1 MKLEKIEKKV
11 IAVWLIVV
19 TVLSCYVAGMYVIT
33 KKKVDP
39 CLSEKGTGVSLKSK
53 KKYYKERILDR
64 NTFVLNMPID
74 STMKTNVMV
83 DMILA
88 PHVDKYIAEARK
100 RGVNMERLLHLDFVA
115 YDYILGG
122 VIEKTLGFQAK
133 ELFQKDYIVINSHAG
148 MKEETIEV
156 VVFHEVTHHM
166 SDDSFHCENEDCSL
180 IMNPYINNITVQAIN
195 IDREK
200 QLDILFNNLKQL
212 Q

>member
-1 MKLEKIEKKV
+1 MKLEKVEKKV
-11 IAVWLIVV
+11 IAVWLIVI
-19 TVLSCYVAGMYVIT
+19 TILSCYVAGMYVIT
-33 KKKVDP
+33 KKRVDP
-39 CLSEKGTGVSLKSK
+39 CLSEKETSMLLKSK

-64 NTFVLNMPID
+64 NTFVLNMNID
-74 STMKTNVMV
+74 SIIKTNIVV

-88 PHVDKYIAEARK
+88 PRVDKYITEAKK
-100 RGVNMERLLHLDFVA
+100 RGVNMDRLLHLDFVA

-148 MKEETIEV
+148 MTDETIEI
-156 VVFHEVTHHM
+156 VVFHELTHHM
-166 SDDSFHCENEDCSL
+166 RDDSFHCEDEGCSL